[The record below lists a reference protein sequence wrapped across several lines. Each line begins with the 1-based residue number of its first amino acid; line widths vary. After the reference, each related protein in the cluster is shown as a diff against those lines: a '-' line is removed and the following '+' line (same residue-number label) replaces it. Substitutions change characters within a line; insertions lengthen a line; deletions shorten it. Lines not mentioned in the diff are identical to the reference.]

1 MSYIR
6 ELFAARELL
15 GNLTSREIKG
25 KYRRTV
31 LGQLWSLIN
40 PLSLM
45 IVYTIVFSFIFRAR
59 PAVGD
64 PSGLDIYP
72 LWLLSGLLPWLF
84 FTRVV
89 NGGIS
94 TLIGSASLIKKVYF
108 PRSVLPLSVV
118 GSIGFTWLNEMG
130 LLIVILLICG
140 AWVLPWVPLL
150 VVFMVLLAM
159 FAGGV
164 AMLLSI
170 ANVYFRDVQHFT
182 TILLQLWMYLSPII
196 YPVSLVERV
205 AADHGGWI
213 LTLYRLNPI
222 ERFAAVFRDL
232 LYNNRFPQ
240 FDDSLAC
247 LGVGV
252 VVFALGFLVFVR
264 NEKRLAEVL

>member
-108 PRSVLPLSVV
+108 PRS
-118 GSIGFTWLNEMG
+118 
-130 LLIVILLICG
+130 
-140 AWVLPWVPLL
+140 
-150 VVFMVLLAM
+150 
-159 FAGGV
+159 
-164 AMLLSI
+164 
-170 ANVYFRDVQHFT
+170 
-182 TILLQLWMYLSPII
+182 
-196 YPVSLVERV
+196 
-205 AADHGGWI
+205 
-213 LTLYRLNPI
+213 
-222 ERFAAVFRDL
+222 
-232 LYNNRFPQ
+232 
-240 FDDSLAC
+240 
-247 LGVGV
+247 
-252 VVFALGFLVFVR
+252 
-264 NEKRLAEVL
+264 